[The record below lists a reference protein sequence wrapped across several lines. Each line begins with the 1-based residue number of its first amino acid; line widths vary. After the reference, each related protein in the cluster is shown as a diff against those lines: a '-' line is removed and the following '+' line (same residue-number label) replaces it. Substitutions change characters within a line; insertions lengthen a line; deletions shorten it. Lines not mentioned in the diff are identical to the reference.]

1 MKAEARRV
9 GNLRRLC
16 GRSAVGFALM
26 ELLVALS
33 VCSVGLLGLGVVALR
48 QTASWRSIEHEQRAQ
63 DHLMRM
69 AQDLQVSMAT
79 VQPSSFGGWPPELQS
94 RLQHWQADVAR
105 SLPEGRGAVLWS
117 VRRSDAGRLESV
129 PVEVS
134 WMEAGRAGKVHES
147 RVLRVLVIP

>member
-1 MKAEARRV
+1 
-9 GNLRRLC
+9 
-16 GRSAVGFALM
+16 M

-69 AQDLQVSMAT
+69 AQDLQVSLAT
-79 VQPSSFGGWPPELQS
+79 VHPPSVGEWPAQLQQH
-94 RLQHWQADVAR
+94 LQNWQAEVAR
-105 SLPEGRGAVLWS
+105 TLPEGRGAVVWP
-117 VRRSDAGRLESV
+117 DAGPLESV

-134 WMEAGRAGKVHES
+134 WKDPGRTPKGPEL
-147 RVLRVLVIP
+147 RVLRVVVAP